1 MCLSGVSEAL
11 TLFLGEEQLE
21 KKHLWM
27 VIAGL
32 VLLNC
37 VTLAFLLFRDDGSN
51 GEAVAKVG
59 KDKITRQE
67 WLSEMEVRY
76 GKSTLNELIDQKVIE
91 NAGKKYGINI
101 SDQAVDRELK
111 MVKTMYG
118 SDFSEQTTED
128 KWRRQIKNNL
138 ILEELLTKDVAV
150 SEEEMKQYYEQNSS
164 QFNVPDSY
172 RISQIVVKTKEEAEQ
187 TLKELEQGSSFSVLA
202 MERSIDEFTA
212 NQGGNAGYISE
223 DDEHIAEDFLKQV
236 KNLKQGEWSK
246 AIKTEEGYAVVK
258 LHEHLK
264 GESYSYKEV
273 KNLIRRQIAL
283 EQMDV
288 PVSAKPFWKETD
300 VEWFYGEEEVQ

>member
-1 MCLSGVSEAL
+1 MK
-11 TLFLGEEQLE
+11 

-32 VLLNC
+32 ILLNC
-37 VTLAFLLFRDDGSN
+37 ITLVLLLLKGEGSN

-59 KDKITRQE
+59 KEKITRQE
-67 WLSEMEVRY
+67 WLTEMEARY
-76 GKSTLNELIDQKVIE
+76 GKSTLNELVDQKVIE
-91 NAGKKYGINI
+91 NAGKKYGIKI
-101 SDQAVDRELK
+101 SDQAVDQELK

-118 SDFSEQTTED
+118 SDFSEKTTED

-138 ILEELLTKDVAV
+138 ILEELLTRDVAV
-150 SEEEMKQYYEQNSS
+150 SEEEMKQYFEQNSS

-172 RISQIVVKTKEEAEQ
+172 QISQIVVKTKEEAEQ

-223 DDEHIAEDFLKQV
+223 DDEHISADFLDQV
-236 KNLKQGEWSK
+236 KSLKPEEWSE
-246 AIKTEEGYAVVK
+246 AIKTEEGYAVVM

-300 VEWFYGEEEVQ
+300 VEWFYGEEEAQ